1 MTINLSFIGGKDM
14 FGYVKK
20 KEYDELYSYYKAT
33 LKHIKGYQRLLEE
46 QEKHTELEY
55 KRAEYW
61 KAKALYPNS
70 EPYVEG
76 DMKTVKYIKS

>member
-1 MTINLSFIGGKDM
+1 M
-14 FGYVKK
+14 FGYIKK
-20 KEYDELYSYYKAT
+20 KEYDEVYKRYRGAMAACE
-33 LKHIKGYQRLLEE
+33 GYANLFEK
-46 QEKHTELEY
+46 QEKSREVEY

-76 DMKTVKYIKS
+76 DMETIKYIKS

>member
-1 MTINLSFIGGKDM
+1 MEVVET

-20 KEYDELYSYYKAT
+20 KEYD
-33 LKHIKGYQRLLEE
+33 LLEKSYKNISYKVFGMRVMLKE
-46 QEKHTELEY
+46 LEKKVELEY

-76 DMKTVKYIKS
+76 DMETIKYIKS

>member
-1 MTINLSFIGGKDM
+1 M

-20 KEYDELYSYYKAT
+20 KDYD
-33 LKHIKGYQRLLEE
+33 LLEKCYKNISDQAFGMRVMLKE
-46 QEKHTELEY
+46 LEKKVELEY

-76 DMKTVKYIKS
+76 DIKTIKYIKS

>member
-1 MTINLSFIGGKDM
+1 M

-20 KEYDELYSYYKAT
+20 KYYDKMEEHWRNL
-33 LKHIKGYQRLLEE
+33 LKQIHGFQIALNFQK
-46 QEKHTELEY
+46 EKTELEY

-76 DMKTVKYIKS
+76 DMETIKYIKS

>member
-1 MTINLSFIGGKDM
+1 MEKRFEMLN
-14 FGYVKK
+14 YVNK
-20 KEYDELYSYYKAT
+20 KEYEEIYNRW
-33 LKHIKGYQRLLEE
+33 KHLRDISHGLEILLDN
-46 QEKHTELEY
+46 QKKQIELEY

-76 DMKTVKYIKS
+76 DMETIKYIKS

>member
-1 MTINLSFIGGKDM
+1 M

-20 KEYDELYSYYKAT
+20 KEYDELYKRYRDAMAT
-33 LKHIKGYQRLLEE
+33 CEGYANLFKK
-46 QEKHTELEY
+46 QEKMREVEY

-76 DMKTVKYIKS
+76 DMETIKYIKS

>member
-1 MTINLSFIGGKDM
+1 MLNF
-14 FGYVKK
+14 VNKK
-20 KEYDELYSYYKAT
+20 KYEDIYNRWRHLTDT
-33 LKHIKGYQRLLEE
+33 LHGLEILLDN
-46 QEKHTELEY
+46 QKKQTELEY

-76 DMKTVKYIKS
+76 DMETIKYIKS

>member
-1 MTINLSFIGGKDM
+1 M

-20 KEYDELYSYYKAT
+20 KEYDNMEE
-33 LKHIKGYQRLLEE
+33 HWRNLLN
-46 QEKHTELEY
+46 QIHGFRMALNFQKEKTELEY

-76 DMKTVKYIKS
+76 NMETIKYIKS

>member
-1 MTINLSFIGGKDM
+1 M

-20 KEYDELYSYYKAT
+20 KEYDKM
-33 LKHIKGYQRLLEE
+33 EE
-46 QEKHTELEY
+46 HWRNLSNQIYGFRMALNIQKEKTELEY

-70 EPYVEG
+70 EPFVEG
-76 DMKTVKYIKS
+76 DMETVKYIKS

>member
-1 MTINLSFIGGKDM
+1 M

-20 KEYDELYSYYKAT
+20 KEYDEVIQL
-33 LKHIKGYQRLLEE
+33 LQGNIEQHKGYQRFLEE
-46 QEKHTELEY
+46 QEKRTELEY

>member
-1 MTINLSFIGGKDM
+1 M

-20 KEYDELYSYYKAT
+20 KDYDLLEKYYKNISYQAFGMRVM
-33 LKHIKGYQRLLEE
+33 IKELERNV
-46 QEKHTELEY
+46 ELEY

-70 EPYVEG
+70 EPCVEG
-76 DMKTVKYIKS
+76 DMETIKYIKS

>member
-1 MTINLSFIGGKDM
+1 MEVVET

-20 KEYDELYSYYKAT
+20 KEYD
-33 LKHIKGYQRLLEE
+33 LLEISYKNISYKVFGMRVMLKE
-46 QEKHTELEY
+46 LEKKVELEY

-76 DMKTVKYIKS
+76 DMETIKYIKS

>member
-1 MTINLSFIGGKDM
+1 MVET

-20 KEYDELYSYYKAT
+20 KEYD
-33 LKHIKGYQRLLEE
+33 LLEKSYKNISYKVFGMRVMLKE
-46 QEKHTELEY
+46 LEKKVELEY

-76 DMKTVKYIKS
+76 DMETIKYIKS

>member
-1 MTINLSFIGGKDM
+1 M

-20 KEYDELYSYYKAT
+20 KDYELLKKYYKNISDQAFGMRVM
-33 LKHIKGYQRLLEE
+33 LKE
-46 QEKHTELEY
+46 QEKKVELEY

-76 DMKTVKYIKS
+76 DMETIKYIKS

>member
-1 MTINLSFIGGKDM
+1 M
-14 FGYVKK
+14 FGFCKKK
-20 KEYDELYSYYKAT
+20 KEYDEMEN
-33 LKHIKGYQRLLEE
+33 RLENVLTHMQGLQMLLDE
-46 QEKHTELEY
+46 QKKNTELEY

-61 KAKALYPNS
+61 KSKSLYPNS